1 MKLKVNNYIY
11 KNPILDNFTILNLS
25 DIHGNINN
33 LNLVLSYL
41 KNNKVDLIII
51 PGDIIDKL
59 KDDNQEFINKL
70 KELANY
76 SKVYIALG
84 NHDLAIKRDTYMTL
98 NNISNNKYM
107 KELINTDN
115 IYLSTSSYEKIKHNK
130 NIDIHL
136 IILPNEYFTLH
147 EKDLSKVNKLFKEIE
162 NNKVDTSKFNIML
175 VHSPNPLIINNK
187 LINNKLINSMNLIVC
202 GHNHGGLTPTFIQD
216 IFKNHIGLFG
226 PYYKIFNKNSYGI
239 IKNNNTSLLIS
250 NGITKL
256 SNSSFKY
263 LKLIIK
269 LGNKILMPEIDIINL
284 KKNAKYKL
292 ELINRKKYKE

>member
-147 EKDLSKVNKLFKEIE
+147 EKDLSKVNKLFKEVE

-216 IFKNHIGLFG
+216 IFNNHIGLFG

-239 IKNNNTSLLIS
+239 IKKNNTSLLIS

-284 KKNAKYKL
+284 KKNTKYKL